1 MINGTG
7 VSRTLFT
14 LPIIMVNSSQLE
26 VFDIDG
32 GNPPACSFFI
42 KVISHLYADVGYLL
56 RELKV
61 VIFYVK
67 SFMSFVTFYTNMC
80 CR

>member
-1 MINGTG
+1 MINGTR

-32 GNPPACSFFI
+32 GNPLTSSFFI
-42 KVISHLYADVGYLL
+42 KVISHLYADVL
-56 RELKV
+56 
-61 VIFYVK
+61 VK
-67 SFMSFVTFYTNMC
+67 GTEGC
-80 CR
+80 